1 MCGQISGREM
11 FEFNPELVGEDDLD
25 EDGGEVVYQREED
38 QVRVCLRCTL
48 HTGTNTQAPRKII

>member
-1 MCGQISGREM
+1 M